1 MRIEIVQG
9 DITARPVDAIVNA
22 ANSSL
27 LGGGGVDGAI
37 HRAAGPELL
46 EACRL
51 LRSGEL
57 QNGLAVG
64 AAVATPGFRLPATWV
79 IHTVGPNRH
88 AGQTNPALLVSCFT
102 ESLRIAEGLGA
113 RSVAFPAVGGGVY
126 GWDARQVAQVALD
139 AVRGYAAPLN
149 GISGGSGGV
158 RPVRCRDGGHFP
170 RRPWRRCRRS
180 LPLQLPVRRVE
191 AGASPARG
199 ASGCQRT
206 SLSSSRLRYST
217 GCLLM
222 GSTNR
227 MPRASSC
234 SGLV

>member
-9 DITARPVDAIVNA
+9 DITARHVDAIVNA

-27 LGGGGVDGAI
+27 KVGGGVDGAI

-57 QNGLAVG
+57 QDGLAVG

-88 AGQTNPALLVSCFT
+88 VGQTDPALLASCFT
-102 ESLRIAEGLGA
+102 DSLRIAEGLGA
-113 RSVAFPAVGGGVY
+113 RSVAFPAVGAGIY

-139 AVRGYAAPLN
+139 AVRGYAGRSRESVIELVEFVLFSDEMAD
-149 GISGGSGGV
+149 IFRGV
-158 RPVRCRDGGHFP
+158 LGNDTGDRSAGDPGETDGG
-170 RRPWRRCRRS
+170 RS
-180 LPLQLPVRRVE
+180 
-191 AGASPARG
+191 
-199 ASGCQRT
+199 
-206 SLSSSRLRYST
+206 
-217 GCLLM
+217 
-222 GSTNR
+222 
-227 MPRASSC
+227 
-234 SGLV
+234 

>member
-9 DITARPVDAIVNA
+9 DITARHVDAIVNA

-27 LGGGGVDGAI
+27 MGGGGVDGAI

-57 QNGLAVG
+57 QDGLAVG

-88 AGQTNPALLVSCFT
+88 VGQTNPALLASCFT

-113 RSVAFPAVGGGVY
+113 RSVAFPAVGAGVY

-139 AVRGYAAPLN
+139 AVRGHAGRSTESVIGLVEFVLFSDEMADIFRGVL
-149 GISGGSGGV
+149 GDAGGLSGGDPSAADSGAADPGAA
-158 RPVRCRDGGHFP
+158 DSG
-170 RRPWRRCRRS
+170 
-180 LPLQLPVRRVE
+180 E
-191 AGASPARG
+191 AGGGRS
-199 ASGCQRT
+199 
-206 SLSSSRLRYST
+206 
-217 GCLLM
+217 
-222 GSTNR
+222 
-227 MPRASSC
+227 
-234 SGLV
+234 

>member
-64 AAVATPGFRLPATWV
+64 AAVATPGFRLQATWV

-88 AGQTNPALLVSCFT
+88 VGQTNPALLASCFT

-113 RSVAFPAVGGGVY
+113 RSVAFPAVGAGVY

-139 AVRGYAAPLN
+139 AVRGYAARSTESAVEVVEFVLFGAEVAAIFRDVAGPASEDPAPAP
-149 GISGGSGGV
+149 GETGGG
-158 RPVRCRDGGHFP
+158 
-170 RRPWRRCRRS
+170 RS
-180 LPLQLPVRRVE
+180 
-191 AGASPARG
+191 
-199 ASGCQRT
+199 
-206 SLSSSRLRYST
+206 
-217 GCLLM
+217 
-222 GSTNR
+222 
-227 MPRASSC
+227 
-234 SGLV
+234 

>member
-9 DITARPVDAIVNA
+9 DITARHVDAIVNA

-27 LGGGGVDGAI
+27 MGGGGVDGAI

-79 IHTVGPNRH
+79 VHTVGPNRH
-88 AGQTNPALLVSCFT
+88 VGQPNLVLLASCFT

-113 RSVAFPAVGGGVY
+113 RSVAFPAVGAGVY

-139 AVRGYAAPLN
+139 AVRGYAGRSREPVVELVEFVLFSDEMA
-149 GISGGSGGV
+149 GIFRDVLGRDAAEPSAGGPDAAGPG
-158 RPVRCRDGGHFP
+158 
-170 RRPWRRCRRS
+170 
-180 LPLQLPVRRVE
+180 E
-191 AGASPARG
+191 AGSAGRS
-199 ASGCQRT
+199 
-206 SLSSSRLRYST
+206 
-217 GCLLM
+217 
-222 GSTNR
+222 
-227 MPRASSC
+227 
-234 SGLV
+234 